1 MFKTQFPQS
10 PRKYPARVFLLMG
23 NRDINKMRLSAELS
37 DEAMMKG
44 PEAAFEAWWD
54 PNAPTLM
61 KYLTTKGSQ
70 TSWLLIFFKGVDFRR
85 FRKPE
90 KTY

>member
-1 MFKTQFPQS
+1 
-10 PRKYPARVFLLMG
+10 
-23 NRDINKMRLSAELS
+23 MRLSAELS

-70 TSWLLIFFKGVDFRR
+70 TSWLIYFCLVDFED
-85 FRKPE
+85 FGNLTKHVSNHM
-90 KTY
+90 KLCIYLICYGVTIF